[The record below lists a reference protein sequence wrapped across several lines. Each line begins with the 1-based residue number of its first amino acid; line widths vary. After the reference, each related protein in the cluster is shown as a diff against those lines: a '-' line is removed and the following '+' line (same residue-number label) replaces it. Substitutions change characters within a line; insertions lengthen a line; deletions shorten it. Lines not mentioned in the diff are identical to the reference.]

1 MFEKYP
7 FLVAFNELALL
18 LQNPDKFDFQ
28 KFELYWLTYLDDS
41 LLKKYSENQYAKKI
55 IIEKWLESKRENKN
69 TNIILYKYFIGINL
83 FND

>member
-1 MFEKYP
+1 MNWLCCFKTQTSLI
-7 FLVAFNELALL
+7 F
-18 LQNPDKFDFQ
+18 K